1 MTTIKV
7 MMIMPLIREIMI
19 LMMVMIIL
27 MILVQVRI
35 RIMIPRRS
43 R

>member
-19 LMMVMIIL
+19 PMMVMIIL
-27 MILVQVRI
+27 TILVQVRI
-35 RIMIPRRS
+35 RIMILRRS